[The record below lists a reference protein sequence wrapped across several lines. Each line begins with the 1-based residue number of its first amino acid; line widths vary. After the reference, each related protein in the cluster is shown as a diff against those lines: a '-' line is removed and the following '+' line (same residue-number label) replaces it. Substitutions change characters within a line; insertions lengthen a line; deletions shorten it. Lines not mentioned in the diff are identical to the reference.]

1 MYRLAK
7 AHAYGLGDPS
17 STPPSASSLVF
28 LQPLLSRLRARQS
41 WQEQSLSQW
50 SCYTLHAKIKY
61 LLVLMVLCVPAPTW
75 VPRSLHCKTPSGAIS
90 VQCKVQNE
98 TTPRG
103 EVAKAFQCCATV
115 CKDNTVSWGRGA
127 VMNLLVQRK
136 AGQNWVFLHSE
147 YVPSL
152 RLCGVPLCGN
162 FSSLGA
168 VQRTTKIAQ
177 EAWACRQHFK
187 SFVLAS
193 SPGNFGEIQLIRRAG
208 NKWRDAGVKGSNTL

>member
-1 MYRLAK
+1 MYRLTK

-28 LQPLLSRLRARQS
+28 LQPWLSRLWAEQS
-41 WQEQSLSQW
+41 WQVQSLSQW

-75 VPRSLHCKTPSGAIS
+75 VPQSLHCNAPSGAIC
-90 VQCKVQNE
+90 VQCNMQNE

-103 EVAKAFQCCATV
+103 EVAKDFQCCVTV
-115 CKDNTVSWGRGA
+115 CKYKTVSWGRDA

-136 AGQNWVFLHSE
+136 AGQNWVFPHSK

-152 RLCGVPLCGN
+152 RLCGVPLWVWKLLQPVSCAKDHKKC
-162 FSSLGA
+162 SRSMSLWG
-168 VQRTTKIAQ
+168 T
-177 EAWACRQHFK
+177 F
-187 SFVLAS
+187 
-193 SPGNFGEIQLIRRAG
+193 
-208 NKWRDAGVKGSNTL
+208 